1 MSGCFDNYAIF
12 TTTAGLRLRCFL
24 DRASHKVLKGH
35 GFTGCGKTH
44 SQRQEASGHD
54 FSRAVSRLKSMR
66 ALAPDYGMERNEGYR
81 LYKLRKNSLF

>member
-35 GFTGCGKTH
+35 GF
-44 SQRQEASGHD
+44 
-54 FSRAVSRLKSMR
+54 SRAADDQDDESGL
-66 ALAPDYGMERNEGYR
+66 
-81 LYKLRKNSLF
+81 